1 MGLAFAA
8 FCVNCLSC
16 IPTYGCGFFCSS
28 ACDSF
33 LSFLSC
39 GFYALSYLE
48 FVCTLL
54 IDFQVSSYSN
64 LHIQLYL
71 CYYYTLYFY
80 LLASLDPLSCFLDS
94 VAGSVAGS
102 AADSAPALDLTAGSE
117 TPLIIV
123 PQKVLPLA
131 PHIGPPPFLLLK
143 LKIRSSQ

>member
-1 MGLAFAA
+1 M
-8 FCVNCLSC
+8 
-16 IPTYGCGFFCSS
+16 
-28 ACDSF
+28 
-33 LSFLSC
+33 
-39 GFYALSYLE
+39 
-48 FVCTLL
+48 CTLL

-94 VAGSVAGS
+94 AAGSAAGSAADSPADSVAGS
-102 AADSAPALDLTAGSE
+102 PADSAPALDLTAGSE

>member
-1 MGLAFAA
+1 M
-8 FCVNCLSC
+8 
-16 IPTYGCGFFCSS
+16 
-28 ACDSF
+28 
-33 LSFLSC
+33 
-39 GFYALSYLE
+39 
-48 FVCTLL
+48 CTLL

-94 VAGSVAGS
+94 AADSAAGSAAGSAAALDLPAGS

-143 LKIRSSQ
+143 LKIRSSK

>member
-1 MGLAFAA
+1 M
-8 FCVNCLSC
+8 
-16 IPTYGCGFFCSS
+16 
-28 ACDSF
+28 
-33 LSFLSC
+33 
-39 GFYALSYLE
+39 
-48 FVCTLL
+48 CTLL

-94 VAGSVAGS
+94 AAGSAADSAPALDLPAGS

-123 PQKVLPLA
+123 PQKVLRLA

-143 LKIRSSQ
+143 LKIRSSK

>member
-1 MGLAFAA
+1 M
-8 FCVNCLSC
+8 
-16 IPTYGCGFFCSS
+16 
-28 ACDSF
+28 
-33 LSFLSC
+33 
-39 GFYALSYLE
+39 
-48 FVCTLL
+48 CTLL

-94 VAGSVAGS
+94 AADSADSAAGSAGS
-102 AADSAPALDLTAGSE
+102 AADSPADSPADSAPDSAPALDLTAGSE

-131 PHIGPPPFLLLK
+131 LHIGPPPFLLLK
-143 LKIRSSQ
+143 LKIRSSK